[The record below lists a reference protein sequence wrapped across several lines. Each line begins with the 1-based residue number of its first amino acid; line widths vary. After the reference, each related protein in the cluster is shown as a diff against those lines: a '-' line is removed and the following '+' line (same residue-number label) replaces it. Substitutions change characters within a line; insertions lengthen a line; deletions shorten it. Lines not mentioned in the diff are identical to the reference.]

1 MSFLSPRPHGETLVQ
16 RINCGLLSPTLNF
29 VHSPVPTFHLQPWC
43 SCALSRFQLHW
54 VHSGPFS
61 GPAHGFSTSVIFT
74 HHTLPSKKTTSSG
87 QLPMTPT
94 GCGSLLLSNP
104 PAHTERVTHVILN
117 IHCHVSILTLKT
129 VCFYLKIY
137 FLKGKDYLLGF
148 FVSPRIPYLIA
159 CVLLLFLIF

>member
-1 MSFLSPRPHGETLVQ
+1 MGR
-16 RINCGLLSPTLNF
+16 LLSRELTVDSSTPLSTLST
-29 VHSPVPTFHLQPWC
+29 VRSQPSTC
-43 SCALSRFQLHW
+43 NPGAHVLLVVFSSTGYILVLSL
-54 VHSGPFS
+54 GIPP

-117 IHCHVSILTLKT
+117 VHCHVSVLTLKT

-159 CVLLLFLIF
+159 CVLLLFLNF